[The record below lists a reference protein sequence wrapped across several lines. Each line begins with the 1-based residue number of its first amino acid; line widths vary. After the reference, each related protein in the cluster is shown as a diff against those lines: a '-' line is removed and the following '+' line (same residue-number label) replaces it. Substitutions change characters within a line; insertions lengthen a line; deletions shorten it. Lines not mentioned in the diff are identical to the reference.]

1 MERQINTFVN
11 RMAFSGVL
19 SALPAIAVLAILI
32 VVHELGHFMAA
43 RLQGIYA
50 NKFSIGFGPV
60 LWKHQ
65 GPETEYALR
74 AFPLGGFVGFPDD
87 DPEANHIDP
96 NDPNLLRNRPILDR
110 AIVISAGVIA
120 NLVFAYLV
128 LLLQVGTVG
137 VQQASQP
144 GILINGYFKV
154 NAVAGQAAELGL
166 KPDDSLFIDDRQNLQ
181 KFDVAY
187 NPSTNTA
194 ELLVNAIPAPLKVRR
209 LNADGKPTIED
220 VTFTPAL
227 NAQGQGQT
235 GIKLQPTP
243 AIKAGLEPGDVV
255 LAINGQTFTKSVR
268 ELQQFKT
275 IISDSANEPVQM
287 KVQRGDRSL
296 NLTVTPDANDKNEG
310 TIGVGL
316 SFNGDRER
324 QRVSGFAAFGAAAE
338 EFQNIVVDTI
348 DGFGK
353 LISRFSQVAD
363 QVAGPVAIV
372 AVGAKIAQSDAASL
386 FQFAAL
392 ISINLAIIN
401 ILPLPALDGGHLTFL
416 LIEGLRGKPLPSQIQ
431 DGVMQTGL
439 VLLLGLGI
447 FLIIRDTANLIP
459 Q

>member
-1 MERQINTFVN
+1 
-11 RMAFSGVL
+11 MAFSGFL
-19 SALPAIAVLAILI
+19 SALPAIGVLAILI

-60 LWKHQ
+60 LWKYQ

-87 DPEANHIDP
+87 DPEASNIDP

-120 NLVFAYLV
+120 NLIFAYLV

-137 VQQASQP
+137 IQQASQP
-144 GILINGYFKV
+144 GILINGFFKV
-154 NAVAGQAAELGL
+154 TEVAEQAAPTGI
-166 KPDDSLFIDDRQNLQ
+166 KPGEVLFIDKKENLRQ
-181 KFDVAY
+181 FDVAY
-187 NPSTNTA
+187 NPRTNSA
-194 ELLVNAIPAPLKVRR
+194 ELLVTKTPANLKVERKDENGKPK
-209 LNADGKPTIED
+209 LEDVTLSPALDADGK
-220 VTFTPAL
+220 
-227 NAQGQGQT
+227 GRT
-235 GIKLQPTP
+235 GIQLSPTP
-243 AIKAGLEPGDVV
+243 AIKAGLRPGDVV
-255 LAINGQTFTKSVR
+255 LAMNGHTFSQSIR
-268 ELQQFKT
+268 ELQFFQAT
-275 IISDSANEPVQM
+275 IRDNADEPVQM
-287 KVQRGDRSL
+287 QVQRGDQRL
-296 NLTVTPDANDKNEG
+296 DLTVTPTANADGEG

-316 SFNGDRER
+316 SPNGTFER
-324 QRVSGFAAFGAAAE
+324 QPVRGFAAFGTAAE

-353 LISRFSQVAD
+353 LISRFSKVAD

-401 ILPLPALDGGHLTFL
+401 ILPLPALDGGHLAFL
-416 LIEGLRGKPLPSQIQ
+416 LIEGLRGKPLPSKIQ

-439 VLLLGLGI
+439 MLLLGLGI